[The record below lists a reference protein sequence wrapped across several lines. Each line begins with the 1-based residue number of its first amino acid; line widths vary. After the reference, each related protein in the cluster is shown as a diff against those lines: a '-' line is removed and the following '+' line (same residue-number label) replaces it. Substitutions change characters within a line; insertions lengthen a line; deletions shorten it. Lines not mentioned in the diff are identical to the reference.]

1 MTVKYKELAYVLET
15 FSNYDDRLWKLLKG
29 YDFEYPHIDNFDY
42 AALFPYFVLSGAT
55 IEPSYVGS
63 EEQNTLVIKIKID
76 ESKEEEFYRKLL
88 NYLSRF
94 PYKINLF

>member
-42 AALFPYFVLSGAT
+42 AALFPYFVLNCAT
-55 IEPSYVGS
+55 IATRYVGS
-63 EEQNTLVIKIKID
+63 EEQNKLVIKIKID
-76 ESKEEEFYRKLL
+76 ESKEEEFYRKLH
-88 NYLSRF
+88 NYLNRF